1 MSEKGYFPNL
11 NGLRAIGAFIV
22 LCSHFYFFRMLM
34 GYQEIQWFPIP
45 GKVGVAL
52 FFSLS
57 GFLITSLLFREL
69 EKTRTI
75 RLKDFYIRRMLRIW
89 PLYYLILLLGFFVM
103 NRIGIF
109 KVPVLSDRMY
119 TDITW
124 WNILNIIL
132 IIPNFTHYYIP
143 YTDQRWSI
151 IDEELFY
158 LIQPALL
165 RTFRNRYVLVFC
177 FCLIVFS
184 SEIFSGLVHV
194 LGLDRHLSSNVVEAV
209 SNQLEYLGCIAIGC
223 IFSAL
228 YYKREAITKKW
239 LFNKWTQAAIIVLIL
254 AFCAISY
261 FVKHNELYFDLRWY
275 SLLFAV
281 VVLNAALNPQTIYRL
296 ENRVLVF
303 LGKISYGIYM
313 YHMFCL
319 GVSFVIARVLF
330 QNFWGQYVV
339 YAALGVGLTILVSW
353 ASYRWLES
361 FFLRL
366 KPHEGGK
373 KTSATQAETAAKAT
387 A

>member
-34 GYQEIQWFPIP
+34 GYQEINWFPIP

-69 EKTRTI
+69 EKTHTI

-109 KVPVLSDRMY
+109 KIPVLSDRMY

-124 WNILNIIL
+124 WNIVNIIL

-165 RTFRNRYVLVFC
+165 RTFRNRYVLIFC

-194 LGLDRHLSSNVVEAV
+194 LGLGRHLSSNVVEAV

-228 YYKREAITKKW
+228 YYKQEAITKKW
-239 LFNKWTQAAIIVLIL
+239 LFSKWTQAAIIVLIL
-254 AFCAISY
+254 GFCSISY

-275 SLLFAV
+275 SLCRRRFFASLMGFQPEEEGFQPTIGCPGYQYRQPDAKHRV
-281 VVLNAALNPQTIYRL
+281 HHILTPEIPEERAGYDKRYPKAEHMVHINAIGDLP
-296 ENRVLVF
+296 
-303 LGKISYGIYM
+303 
-313 YHMFCL
+313 
-319 GVSFVIARVLF
+319 
-330 QNFWGQYVV
+330 
-339 YAALGVGLTILVSW
+339 
-353 ASYRWLES
+353 
-361 FFLRL
+361 
-366 KPHEGGK
+366 
-373 KTSATQAETAAKAT
+373 
-387 A
+387 

>member
-22 LCSHFYFFRMLM
+22 LFSHFHFFRKLM
-34 GYQEIQWFPIP
+34 GYKETQWFLIP

-52 FFSLS
+52 FFALS

-69 EKTRTI
+69 EKTHTI

-89 PLYYLILLLGFFVM
+89 PLYYIILLLGFFVM

-109 KVPVLSDRMY
+109 KVPVLSDKMY
-119 TDITW
+119 QDLSW

-132 IIPNFTHYYIP
+132 IIPNFTHYYVP

-151 IDEELFY
+151 IDEEMFY

-165 RTFRNRYVLVFC
+165 RIFRNRYVLVFC

-184 SEIFSGLVHV
+184 SGIFRGIVHI
-194 LGLDRHLSSNVVEAV
+194 LGFDKHISPEVVTAV
-209 SNQLEYLGCIAIGC
+209 ASQLEYLGCIAIGC
-223 IFSAL
+223 IFGAL
-228 YYKREAITKKW
+228 YYKREAITKKY
-239 LFNKWTQAAIIVLIL
+239 LFSRWTQLAIVAILIV
-254 AFCAISY
+254 FCAISY
-261 FVKHNELYFDLRWY
+261 IVKHDELYFDLRWY
-275 SLLFAV
+275 SLLFGV
-281 VVLNAALNPQTIYRL
+281 VVLNAALNPKTIYRL

-313 YHMFCL
+313 YHMFFL
-319 GVSFVIARVLF
+319 GIAFVIARALF
-330 QNFWGQYVV
+330 QNFWAQYIL
-339 YAALGVGLTILVSW
+339 YAVLGVGLTILVSW

-366 KPHEGGK
+366 KPHEGK
-373 KTSATQAETAAKAT
+373 KTSATQAGTAAKAT